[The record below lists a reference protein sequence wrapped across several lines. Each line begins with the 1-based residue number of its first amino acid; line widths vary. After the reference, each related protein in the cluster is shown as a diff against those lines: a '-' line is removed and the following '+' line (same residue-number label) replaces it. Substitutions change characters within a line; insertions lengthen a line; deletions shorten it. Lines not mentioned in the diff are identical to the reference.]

1 MNHLETPLAMHQNA
15 AESKSRDLTPLS
27 EQWRLPLGGCDCY
40 LVAMEEYMAS
50 QGQGRHV
57 GVTTL
62 ELGSGFCISSF
73 ANAVQRFGTNYPVL
87 FASVNRSWFA
97 GIPEWRPRPPGEIRL
112 TVHPDGTD
120 PKKIAAELLDGAWE
134 GALCFDVI
142 QCGCDVVVL
151 MGWTHLLFD
160 GRGAELA
167 LAEINRFA
175 ADASYG
181 GIPLRNWGL
190 PKMMRKS
197 LLENLRAVRPFARR
211 HSELRRAEVHSLGSP
226 PSRPS
231 GLCFQL
237 LRFTIAETR
246 WIGQRAEE
254 ITGGI
259 FSLPYFLATVMRA
272 HAEVLKVR
280 GVSSGALECAVSAQ
294 LRKRGTSGAIFQNQV
309 SQLFFSLPLG
319 EVDDIRSAAAAL
331 YEQFTQMNKSGFD
344 RAFFVMSGWM
354 RRLPKFLY
362 KRFING
368 SASGH
373 ITSFYYAHTGAF
385 LPALKQFCSAEIVDG
400 WHIPSVFQPPGTG
413 VFFSE
418 RSARLTCSICWRE
431 GVVTEGEFESLITR
445 LRADLLEGFD
455 ESTPA

>member
-1 MNHLETPLAMHQNA
+1 
-15 AESKSRDLTPLS
+15 
-27 EQWRLPLGGCDCY
+27 
-40 LVAMEEYMAS
+40 
-50 QGQGRHV
+50 
-57 GVTTL
+57 
-62 ELGSGFCISSF
+62 
-73 ANAVQRFGTNYPVL
+73 
-87 FASVNRSWFA
+87 
-97 GIPEWRPRPPGEIRL
+97 
-112 TVHPDGTD
+112 
-120 PKKIAAELLDGAWE
+120 
-134 GALCFDVI
+134 
-142 QCGCDVVVL
+142 
-151 MGWTHLLFD
+151 
-160 GRGAELA
+160 
-167 LAEINRFA
+167 
-175 ADASYG
+175 
-181 GIPLRNWGL
+181 
-190 PKMMRKS
+190 
-197 LLENLRAVRPFARR
+197 
-211 HSELRRAEVHSLGSP
+211 
-226 PSRPS
+226 
-231 GLCFQL
+231 
-237 LRFTIAETR
+237 
-246 WIGQRAEE
+246 
-254 ITGGI
+254 
-259 FSLPYFLATVMRA
+259 
-272 HAEVLKVR
+272 
-280 GVSSGALECAVSAQ
+280 VSAQ

-344 RAFFVMSGWM
+344 KAFLVMSGWM